1 MEKKKMR
8 IDKYLSNMGIG
19 SRTEVKK
26 YIKNGFVMV
35 RGKVIRDPGEL
46 VSSEAEVFFAGEQVT
61 YKEFVY
67 WMMNKPQGVIS
78 ATEDPRQSTVLELLD
93 PKDRRDGIF
102 PVGRL
107 DKDTEGLLLLTNDGK
122 LAHNILA
129 PKKHVEKEYY
139 AKVEGKVS
147 EQDVRSFEEGIRL
160 DDDTLC
166 KSAVLQI
173 LKADDISQV
182 RVVIREGKFHQI
194 KRMFESRGKKVIYLK
209 RLRMGELLLDERLD
223 LGEYRELSEEEMQ
236 IIKKYQ

>member
-26 YIKNGFVMV
+26 YIKNGFVTV

-46 VSSEAEVFFAGEQVT
+46 VSSEAEVFFEGEQVI

-78 ATEDPRQSTVLELLD
+78 ATEDLRQSTVLELLD
-93 PKDRRDGIF
+93 PRDRRDGIF

-122 LAHNILA
+122 LAHNMLA

-139 AKVEGKVS
+139 VKVEGKVS
-147 EQDVRSFEEGIRL
+147 EQDIRSFEEGIRL
-160 DDDTLC
+160 GDDTLC

-173 LKADDISQV
+173 IKADDISQV
-182 RVVIREGKFHQI
+182 RVIIREGKFHQI
-194 KRMFESRGKKVIYLK
+194 KRMFESLGKKVIYLK

-236 IIKKYQ
+236 IIRKYQ